1 MTRIR
6 SFIPTIDRLEC
17 RLTPAT
23 VVDLTTHDAEGELGE
38 ALVVQTGYGPTG
50 TGVMNT
56 FVRLQAKKNDQG
68 IEEGYNTDARPLEF
82 DEKKGRHTRS
92 IQLGDVPQIEIDGV
106 VYREFLLDINEPGG
120 GRRELSLDELRL
132 YAGDA
137 PDLTGYDEGTQELDG
152 LTAFFDMDA
161 DEDLFVLLNA
171 KLSHGSGSGDMFL
184 RIPESTFVAAGVTAD
199 SYLYLW
205 SRFGDNAKAQGG
217 FEEWGYRNLPPLAA
231 TSSLSGFVYFDAD
244 GNGVRDAGEDWHR
257 RRHAG
262 PDQCRWRCEI
272 GSTVTGDDG
281 SYSFIVMAGTYTITE
296 GAAGRFLRWHS
307 TAWAPSMAWSVAP
320 TWVATP
326 SADIL
331 LGANEHGIDYNFGE
345 VSLGG

>member
-23 VVDLTTHDAEGELGE
+23 LVDLTTHDAEGELGE

-56 FVRLQAKKNDQG
+56 FVRLQAKKKDNG
-68 IEEGYNTDARPLEF
+68 IEQGYNTDARPLEF

-92 IQLGDVPQIEIDGV
+92 IQLGDVPQIEIDGM

-161 DEDLFVLLNA
+161 DEDLYVLLNA

-244 GNGVRDAGEDWHR
+244 GSGTRDDGEAGIVGVTLVLTNAAGDV
-257 RRHAG
+257 
-262 PDQCRWRCEI
+262 I

-281 SYSFIVMAGTYTITE
+281 SYAFTVVAGTYTITE
-296 GAAGRFLRWHS
+296 VQPAGF
-307 TAWAPSMAWSVAP
+307 ADGGDSVG
-320 TWVATP
+320 TVDGVERGTNLGGDTL
-326 SADIL
+326 ADIL